1 MHTNSHV
8 NRLLDNGNEL
18 LPFEGNFTGAL
29 CNAKEIRK
37 ALSRKSSFK
46 DNASE
51 VPLNDQGGGILWCLS
66 LTYNGKISKTGV
78 VEATAS
84 TTKSGDLRS
93 TIRNQKCAYWR
104 LGDQFESQNS
114 PDQWVCF
121 DFKERQVLVSAYM
134 VGSISLQSWVLEGS
148 SDGAS
153 CREIDRQNG
162 RKTSNRSPSS
172 FRVEASDKIFRMV
185 RLLQVGKNSSGSE
198 VLQIGFFELFGSI
211 TRLGSLKEF
220 NNCGVI
226 SGLGLSIE
234 RGTLD
239 ITSRYIWDD
248 YGPENAIKAP
258 DDLYCWDYG
267 LNNWLCFDFKDRK
280 VIPTAYCLTE
290 GSDPAS
296 YHMRSWSLEGSND
309 HWDWTEIDRHEDSD
323 ELTYDDQWVD
333 AGFDVE
339 CHEAYRFLRLRFLD
353 DWDNAGEYL
362 CGFDVFG
369 RVIEGCDYV
378 QMLCGGQVLRFSG
391 GVVGT
396 DRPFSRAF

>member
-198 VLQIGFFELFGSI
+198 VLQIGFFELFGRI
-211 TRLGSLKEF
+211 TRIGSLKEF
-220 NNCGVI
+220 NNCQ
-226 SGLGLSIE
+226 L
-234 RGTLD
+234 
-239 ITSRYIWDD
+239 
-248 YGPENAIKAP
+248 
-258 DDLYCWDYG
+258 
-267 LNNWLCFDFKDRK
+267 
-280 VIPTAYCLTE
+280 
-290 GSDPAS
+290 
-296 YHMRSWSLEGSND
+296 
-309 HWDWTEIDRHEDSD
+309 
-323 ELTYDDQWVD
+323 
-333 AGFDVE
+333 
-339 CHEAYRFLRLRFLD
+339 FLD
-353 DWDNAGEYL
+353 W
-362 CGFDVFG
+362 
-369 RVIEGCDYV
+369 GC
-378 QMLCGGQVLRFSG
+378 
-391 GVVGT
+391 
-396 DRPFSRAF
+396 P